1 MAYRSS
7 QTGDVLF
14 YVVGGDDEVCFVLFS
29 MPWHPASSRSLCAQ
43 NELILVHVLE
53 GLFTAISSLL
63 KYASPWAGKQWCS
76 NSCMVFSSRYQVEKL
91 VLVDQIALLL
101 LVIDELVD
109 NGYVMAAACLG
120 AAQQPTPAVA
130 IVLAGLAQHHSR
142 DRPKHDREPR
152 VDEGVSLL
160 PRTLGCH
167 MMMLTLPP
175 PHCRLGRE
183 LCRRPHRRTLR

>member
-1 MAYRSS
+1 MAGVASHIPLIKAILVLDQREGKRVAAKYYDKKKFKNLEGEAAFEAALHKKTKTVARTETNLCLLDDTCVAYRSS

-14 YVVGGDDEVCFVLFS
+14 YVVGGDDE
-29 MPWHPASSRSLCAQ
+29 

-63 KYASPWAGKQWCS
+63 K
-76 NSCMVFSSRYQVEKL
+76 YQVEKL

-130 IVLAGLAQHHSR
+130 IVWAGSHSIILET
-142 DRPKHDREPR
+142 DPSMIESR
-152 VDEGVSLL
+152 VLMKV
-160 PRTLGCH
+160 
-167 MMMLTLPP
+167 
-175 PHCRLGRE
+175 CRSYRARWGAI
-183 LCRRPHRRTLR
+183 

>member
-1 MAYRSS
+1 
-7 QTGDVLF
+7 
-14 YVVGGDDEVCFVLFS
+14 
-29 MPWHPASSRSLCAQ
+29 MPWHPASSRGLCAQ

-130 IVLAGLAQHHSR
+130 IVWAGSHSIILET
-142 DRPKHDREPR
+142 DPSMIESR
-152 VDEGVSLL
+152 VLMKV
-160 PRTLGCH
+160 
-167 MMMLTLPP
+167 
-175 PHCRLGRE
+175 CRSYRARWGAI
-183 LCRRPHRRTLR
+183 